1 MIKDEMIYL
10 PENYTPNQTGAIACL
25 SAILM
30 WGLTAHGVGWMLNQ
44 TTVVYSILI
53 ILSWMLLPLYIKLIR
68 QAFIAGIF
76 LSILAMCYLLI
87 TPSLLGTAAWFTFSR
102 GLVDITYV
110 MFYVISLL
118 GIQFNYKSWR
128 ELLPK

>member
-1 MIKDEMIYL
+1 L
-10 PENYTPNQTGAIACL
+10 PESYTPNQTGAIACL
-25 SAILM
+25 SASLM
-30 WGLTAHGVGWMLNQ
+30 WALTAHAVGWMLNQ
-44 TTVVYSILI
+44 TTVVYSIMI
-53 ILSWMLLPLYIKLIR
+53 IFGWILLPLYIKLIR

-76 LSILAMCYLLI
+76 LSILSMCYLLI
-87 TPSLLGTAAWFTFSR
+87 TPSSLGTVAWFTFSR

-118 GIQFNYKSWR
+118 VIRFNYKSWR